1 MFLLP
6 ATVSLSQCPNRVR
19 LSAPA
24 GRSVMGTVSAILPRL
39 SFPFGFF
46 VMALYSELFLEL
58 LGKKLRS
65 NSTVYRVI

>member
-1 MFLLP
+1 
-6 ATVSLSQCPNRVR
+6 
-19 LSAPA
+19 
-24 GRSVMGTVSAILPRL
+24 MGTVSAILPRL